1 VRLVIRVH
9 SIEAFSHQP
18 HMMDW
23 SRVADL
29 VFVGAHVRDFML
41 RAVPTMASAGRVHV
55 LPNAMRLTRFSLP
68 KRAAASRT
76 VAMVGWG
83 QKVKDPVWAVEVLA
97 RLRAVDEQWRLMLI
111 GRDFADSQTTSGAV
125 YRAQFRERIRRD
137 DVRDGVV
144 FVPFTDELPEI
155 LRDAG
160 FVINASLRES
170 FGVGLCEGAASAAVP
185 VVRNWP
191 VYAAYG
197 GAGAMFPAD
206 WVVADVD
213 EAVQRV
219 LEHSVDA
226 VRLTTGA
233 AARRHVVETFDWPA
247 VAPTYRETLLGTS
260 SQRNAESSSRPMTE
274 PGVATARE

>member
-1 VRLVIRVH
+1 
-9 SIEAFSHQP
+9 
-18 HMMDW
+18 
-23 SRVADL
+23 
-29 VFVGAHVRDFML
+29 
-41 RAVPTMASAGRVHV
+41 
-55 LPNAMRLTRFSLP
+55 
-68 KRAAASRT
+68 
-76 VAMVGWG
+76 
-83 QKVKDPVWAVEVLA
+83 
-97 RLRAVDEQWRLMLI
+97 LI
-111 GRDFADSQTTSGAV
+111 GRDFADSQTTSGAL

-144 FVPFTDELPEI
+144 FVPFTDDLPEV

-191 VYAAYG
+191 VFAAYG
-197 GAGAMFPAD
+197 GARAVFPAD

-213 EAVQRV
+213 EAVRRI
-219 LEHSVDA
+219 LEHSGDA
-226 VRLTTGA
+226 VRRTTGVA
-233 AARRHVVETFDWPA
+233 AGRHVVETFDWPV